1 MKKVMEMKIIF
12 SRKWTAWIFSVWIL
26 TLAIQP
32 AMAQSSGIS
41 IALNNNAGSRS
52 SVWFVQGEPTLI
64 MNGFD
69 LTPTS
74 LRLPAVIDWVAI
86 DVFLPADNQI
96 ADVVIYED
104 SNGGSPVDA
113 KLVASTQ
120 TRINAS
126 GVHQVSF
133 SNPVVI
139 NSSIIWIGFYLPVGV
154 QFLADRQ
161 GSSLLSYWAWT
172 PGLRFDLTNLTTAQ
186 ILGPAD
192 GSSPV
197 SINMGGIARITAR
210 ATTANSRVAEA
221 YRFEQSNPSPSG
233 TDVLTN
239 YNGCPT
245 LFYDQTDLLITLKGE
260 VQANCAELESWHSPL
275 VPAGYTRRSNSRGIV
290 YDITFMNKIGQVI
303 TPDLAGAVTHC
314 VTPALDEQAKA
325 VVGLA
330 HGSPKLWEF
339 LPSQQMGNLVCAEVI
354 RGGLLSYFTP
364 N

>member
-1 MKKVMEMKIIF
+1 MNFIF
-12 SRKWTAWIFSVWIL
+12 IRKWTAWILVLLILSV
-26 TLAIQP
+26 AIQP
-32 AMAQSSGIS
+32 VMAQSSGIS

-74 LRLPAVIDWVAI
+74 LRLPAVIDWFSI
-86 DVFLPADNQI
+86 DVFLPANNQI
-96 ADVVIYED
+96 AEVVVYED

-113 KLVASTQ
+113 KLIASTQ

-133 SNPVVI
+133 TNPVVV
-139 NSSIIWIGFYLPVGV
+139 NSSIIWVGFYLPEGV

-161 GSSLLSYWAWT
+161 GASLLTYWAWT
-172 PGLRFDLTNLTTAQ
+172 PGLRFDLTNLSTAQ
-186 ILGPAD
+186 ILGPSD

-221 YRFEQSNPSPSG
+221 YRVEQANPSPSG

-239 YNGCPT
+239 YDGCPT

-260 VQANCAELESWHSPL
+260 VQANCAERESWHSPL
-275 VPAGYTRRSNSRGIV
+275 VPVGYTRRTNSRGIV
-290 YDITFMNKIGQVI
+290 YDITFMNKLGQVI
-303 TPDLAGAVTHC
+303 TPDLASAVSHC
-314 VTPALDEQAKA
+314 VTPAIEEQDKA
-325 VVGLA
+325 VIGLA
-330 HGSPKLWEF
+330 YGSPKLWEF
-339 LPSQQMGNLVCAEVI
+339 LPSQKIGNLVCAEVK